1 MSLSKYTNRRGIG
14 QFKSILTRPAV
25 GLNEYT
31 PANAINDNY
40 MSDVIDVDGHRDEAI
55 KFFNRTTVSKKFDV
69 LGTDEGR
76 LVAVI
81 DSELSDYSDL
91 DLYFYGMAILESGWK
106 LIIAEYHSVGVS
118 VLNEFAMTIPATPSY
133 AVASLLRYSKTVFR
147 TEADVFYCFAANSQT
162 RLHYIKYSYE
172 KLTNTYGYVD
182 LPFYPA
188 SMVSHANRIFAIDVR
203 NKLWW
208 CRAGDLFSWY
218 SMEYDADMIMTSAN
232 MGNKTHSLTGTID
245 TPRVVTATSTK
256 TDTLDT
262 LGILTI
268 TGTNSNGDAQVAV
281 LTLYEGRVQTPEV
294 FATVTSVVQSGWTQ
308 GGATPDTIEI
318 GVGPVGTGYVQDDS
332 GYWTIDTEP
341 YVHELFTLSNVLYIS
356 AGNSIYAFRGYSYET
371 FALQR
376 LVSNLG
382 NPDGAIFG
390 YRYVAVI
397 RNKIYFRSGSE
408 IFEFDGDSA
417 PRSISRPV
425 YVNNALTNGIMGGID
440 LTKNYSLEDWVL
452 EADSE
457 RLYVYTKRAS
467 PALYYQFDFQTRTWW
482 KHSGWSNTSFSS
494 ANSVYVR
501 LVPKF
506 TNDDFVPFFWE
517 HASAGEDDYWFA
529 YGDGDSGV
537 TQGTVYPFIITKSYQ
552 TNPSEVG
559 TLTNVILAIKGSSTK
574 TADITLAYNNTEN
587 GTTFTTIYTVNN
599 YKFSGDMEIIEIPLI
614 GSEIANQHHYR
625 LKITISDMSDYPV
638 YLYNFERR
646 FRVRGYSR

>member
-1 MSLSKYTNRRGIG
+1 M
-14 QFKSILTRPAV
+14 KSYYPRKAPNQMQGFLTRPAV

-31 PANAINDNY
+31 PANALNENY
-40 MSDVIDVDGHRDEAI
+40 MSDMIDVEGQRDEAI

-69 LGTDEGR
+69 LGVDEGR

-91 DLYFYGMAILESGWK
+91 DLYFYGMAILEAGWK
-106 LIIAEYHSVGVS
+106 LIIAEYHSGGVS
-118 VLNEFAMTIPATPSY
+118 VLNEYAMTIPATPTY
-133 AVASLLRYSKTVFR
+133 DTASLLRYSKTVFR
-147 TEADVFYCFAANSQT
+147 TEADVFYCFSASVHT
-162 RLHYIKYSYE
+162 RLHYIKYNYE

-188 SMVSHANRIFAIDVR
+188 SMVSHANRIFAIDTR

-218 SMEYDADMIMTSAN
+218 SLDYDDNALVTSAN
-232 MGNKTHSLTGTID
+232 CGNKTHTLAGTID
-245 TPRVVTATSTK
+245 TPRVVTGTVTK

-262 LGILTI
+262 LGIATV
-268 TGTNSNGDAQVAV
+268 TGTNV
-281 LTLYEGRVQTPEV
+281 LGNALVGVMTLYEGRVQTAEV
-294 FATVTSVVQSGWTQ
+294 FATVTSIVQSGWTQ
-308 GGATPDTIEI
+308 GGATPDTIEF
-318 GVGPVGTGYVQDDS
+318 GVGPVGTGYVQDDA
-332 GYWTIDTEP
+332 GYWTLDTEP

-440 LTKNYSLEDWVL
+440 LTKNFTLSNWVL
-452 EADSE
+452 EADTNS
-457 RLYVYTKRAS
+457 LYVYTKQAS
-467 PALYYQFDFQTRTWW
+467 PTLYYRFDFQTRTWW
-482 KHSGWSNTSFSS
+482 KFSGWSNTSFSS
-494 ANSVYVR
+494 TNSVYVR
-501 LVPKF
+501 FVPKF
-506 TNDDFVPFFWE
+506 SNDDFVPFFWE
-517 HASAGEDDYWFA
+517 HASSGEDDFWMV
-529 YGDGDSGV
+529 YGDGDNGV

-559 TLTNVILAIKGSSTK
+559 TLTAVILAIKGTANK

-587 GTTFTTIYTVNN
+587 GTTFTTIKAYANKVFT
-599 YKFSGDMEIIEIPLI
+599 GDMEILEIPLI

-625 LKITISDMSDYPV
+625 LKITIADVSDYPV

>member
-1 MSLSKYTNRRGIG
+1 MSLSKYRNRQGIG

-31 PANAINDNY
+31 PANAINDNF
-40 MSDVIDVDGHRDEAI
+40 MSDVIDVEGHREEAI
-55 KFFNRTTVSKKFDV
+55 KFYNRTTTSKKFDTPAV
-69 LGTDEGR
+69 DKGR
-76 LVAVI
+76 VVAI
-81 DSELSDYSDL
+81 MDSELSDYADL
-91 DLYFYGMAILESGWK
+91 DLYFYGMAILTTGWN
-106 LIIAEYHSVGVS
+106 LFIAEYHSVGVS
-118 VLNEFAMTIPATPSY
+118 ALTEYAMTIPSTPSY
-133 AVASLLRYSKTVFR
+133 DAASLLRYSKTIFR
-147 TEADVFYCFAANSQT
+147 TEADVFYCFAANNYT
-162 RLHYIKYSYE
+162 RLHYLKYNYA
-172 KLTNTYGYVD
+172 KTTNTYGYVD

-208 CRAGDLFSWY
+208 CRAGDLFTWY
-218 SMEYDADMIMTSAN
+218 SLEYDDDMIMTSAN

-256 TDTLDT
+256 TDTIDT

-308 GGATPDTIEI
+308 GGATPDTITI
-318 GVGPVGTGYVQDDS
+318 GVGPVGTGYVQDDA
-332 GYWTIDTEP
+332 GYWTIEGEP
-341 YVHELFTLSNVLYIS
+341 YVFELFTLSNVLYIS
-356 AGNSIYAFRGYSYET
+356 AGVSIYAFRGYSYET
-371 FALQR
+371 FSLQR

-382 NPDGAIFG
+382 NPSGTLFG
-390 YRYVAVI
+390 YRQVAVI
-397 RNKIYFRSGSE
+397 RNKIFFISGADVY
-408 IFEFDGDSA
+408 EFDGDNA
-417 PRSISRPV
+417 PRLISRPM
-425 YVNNALTNGIMGGID
+425 YVNGALTNGIMGGID
-440 LTKNYSLEDWVL
+440 LTKNFTLANWVL
-452 EADSE
+452 EADSNS
-457 RLYVYTKRAS
+457 LYVYTKQAS
-467 PALYYQFDFQTRTWW
+467 PALYYKFDFQTRTWW
-482 KHSGWSNTSFSS
+482 KFSGWSNTTFASV
-494 ANSVYVR
+494 NSVYVR
-501 LVPKF
+501 FVPKF
-506 TNDDFVPFFWE
+506 SNDDFVPFFWA
-517 HASAGEDDYWFA
+517 HASAGEDDFWLV
-529 YGDGDSGV
+529 YGNGDNGV

-559 TLTNVILAIKGSSTK
+559 TLTNVILAIKGTATK

-599 YKFSGDMEIIEIPLI
+599 YTFSGDMEIIEIPLI

>member
-1 MSLSKYTNRRGIG
+1 M
-14 QFKSILTRPAV
+14 KSYYPKKASNQMQGFLTRPAV

-31 PANAINDNY
+31 PANALNENY
-40 MSDVIDVDGHRDEAI
+40 MSDMIDVEGQRDEAI

-69 LGTDEGR
+69 LGVDEGR

-91 DLYFYGMAILESGWK
+91 DLYFYGMAILEAGWK

-118 VLNEFAMTIPATPSY
+118 VLNEYAMTIPATPTY
-133 AVASLLRYSKTVFR
+133 DTASLLRYSRTVFR
-147 TEADVFYCFAANSQT
+147 TEADVFYCFAASAHT
-162 RLHYIKYSYE
+162 RLHYIKYNYE

-188 SMVSHANRIFAIDVR
+188 SMVSHANRIFAIDTR

-218 SMEYDADMIMTSAN
+218 SLDYDDNELVTSAN
-232 MGNKTHSLTGTID
+232 CGNKTHTLAGTID
-245 TPRVVTATSTK
+245 TPRVVTATVTK

-262 LGILTI
+262 LGIATV
-268 TGTNSNGDAQVAV
+268 TGTNALGNALVGVM
-281 LTLYEGRVQTPEV
+281 TLYEGRVQTAEV
-294 FATVTSVVQSGWTQ
+294 FATVTSIVQSGWTQ
-308 GGATPDTIEI
+308 GGATPDTIEF

-332 GYWTIDTEP
+332 GYWTLDTEP

-440 LTKNYSLEDWVL
+440 LTKNYSLDDWVL
-452 EADSE
+452 EADADK
-457 RLYVYTKRAS
+457 LYVYTKQSS
-467 PALYYQFDFQTRTWW
+467 PALYYMFDFQTRTWW
-482 KHSGWSNTSFSS
+482 KRSGWSNTSFSS
-494 ANSVYVR
+494 SNSVYVR

-529 YGDGDSGV
+529 YGNGDNGV
-537 TQGTVYPFIITKSYQ
+537 TQGTVYPFIVTKAYQ
-552 TNPSEVG
+552 SLPSENASLTDILIAVKG
-559 TLTNVILAIKGSSTK
+559 TDTKKATYTIAIS
-574 TADITLAYNNTEN
+574 NTEN
-587 GTTFTTIYTVNN
+587 ATSFTTISTVTD
-599 YKFSGDMEIIEIPLI
+599 FTFTGDLQIIRIPVLHSFI
-614 GSEIANQHHYR
+614 TDQHHYR
-625 LKITISDMSDYPV
+625 LKITFHTMGDNPV
-638 YLYNFERR
+638 YLYNIERR
-646 FRVRGYSR
+646 YRVKGYSR